1 MSQPKDDTYQ
11 HDLEAFIEDRP
22 LNPDPEVDLSDA
34 RFVPLHTFGSPA
46 EAEMVND
53 LLRQNNLRS
62 AIQSSGNDAF
72 APLLSV
78 TAPGAMVLI
87 DERDLAQA
95 QQIYQSYFGN
105 DTTPLTGSSLE
116 DDAPPNDESGALR

>member
-1 MSQPKDDTYQ
+1 MSQSKDKIDSYNE
-11 HDLEAFIEDRP
+11 DLEAFIEDKP
-22 LNPDPEVDLSDA
+22 LNANVDLSDA
-34 RFVPLHTFGSPA
+34 RFVPLHTFGSPT

-53 LLRQNNLRS
+53 ILRQNGLRS

-87 DERDLAQA
+87 DERDLEQA
-95 QQIYQSYFGN
+95 RVLYNSYFGN
-105 DTTPLTGSSLE
+105 DTTPLTGTTST
-116 DDAPPNDESGALR
+116 LR